1 LLSPTIYQKDGKTLL
16 LGIVPDKLPTQ
27 TNYEMG
33 WAHNYSLPRELSID
47 ADGQLVQKPY
57 SGLSAMRTTTT
68 FSQTLALQGTQSL
81 TPVSGRQ
88 LEIRGEFTVT
98 SGEMGFHFLKSGS
111 QQATLCYDADRGTI
125 TLDLTALQRVS
136 NDGGAYN
143 GIYTATLPEKPKA
156 GETLALHLFLDGS
169 IADIFVNDRWAFSVR
184 LFPTDASAVTN
195 EVFATAPT
203 AVKVQAWRLDASQTT
218 GIMETKIV
226 NSGNPAAVP
235 LCDLQ
240 GRRVGSNHRGLCVAK
255 GRKFVHR

>member
-1 LLSPTIYQKDGKTLL
+1 
-16 LGIVPDKLPTQ
+16 
-27 TNYEMG
+27 
-33 WAHNYSLPRELSID
+33 
-47 ADGQLVQKPY
+47 
-57 SGLSAMRTTTT
+57 MRTTTT

-88 LEIRGEFTVT
+88 LEIRGEFTVA

-111 QQATLCYDADRGTI
+111 QQATLSYDADRGTI

-184 LFPTDASAVTN
+184 IFPTDAAAL
-195 EVFATAPT
+195 EAEAFATAQT
-203 AVKVQAWRLDASQTT
+203 QATLSAWTLDAKQEASGIRQTEN
-218 GIMETKIV
+218 GECKME
-226 NSGNPAAVP
+226 NSAVYD
-235 LCDLQ
+235 LC
-240 GRRVGSNHRGLCVAK
+240 
-255 GRKFVHR
+255 GRKVATGNQTPDTLPKGIYIQHGRKVVNP